1 MADSILVLG
10 ATGTIGQLVVSEL
23 VAKGETVKAAALD
36 GEAHPNAEALRF
48 DFRDPASIAPLF
60 EGVDRV
66 FVLMPSAPLDV
77 IGALMPVMRHVVDRK
92 IKAVLL
98 STIGADVSD
107 DNPYRRLELVLE
119 NSGLPFVILR
129 ANWFADN
136 FRTVWKDDVRKGEL
150 ALPADDGLIS
160 FVDGRDV
167 AAAAAV
173 ALTGSDFDGQT
184 LFLTGPSAIP
194 LARAAEVMSHVTG
207 RPVTFR
213 PITAADYEARLAAEG
228 VPEQQIAERVA
239 EFDTIRDGTASI
251 VSPAVEKMTGRPPR
265 FFEAFAKDHATDFV
279 RS

>member
-23 VAKGETVKAAALD
+23 VTKGETVKAAALD
-36 GEAHPNAEALRF
+36 GQTHPDASVLRF
-48 DFRDPASIAPLF
+48 DYRDPTSIAPLF

-77 IGALMPVMRHVVDRK
+77 IAALMPVMRHVVDRK
-92 IKAVLL
+92 VKAVLL
-98 STIGADVSD
+98 STIAADTSE

-136 FRTVWKDDVRKGEL
+136 FRTVWKDAVRTGEL
-150 ALPADDGLIS
+150 ELPTDEGLIS

-167 AAAAAV
+167 AAAAAA
-173 ALTGSDFDGQT
+173 ALTSSDFDGQT
-184 LFLTGPSAIP
+184 LMLTGPAALP
-194 LARAAEVMSHVTG
+194 LSRATEVMSHVMG
-207 RPVTFR
+207 RPVVFK
-213 PITAADYEARLAAEG
+213 PIAVADYEARLAAEG
-228 VPEQQIAERVA
+228 LPEKLIAERIA
-239 EFDTIRDGTASI
+239 EFETIRGGKASI

-265 FFEAFAKDHATDFV
+265 FFETFVKDHATDFV
-279 RS
+279 GA

>member
-23 VAKGETVKAAALD
+23 VAKGEIVKAASLD
-36 GEAHPNAEALRF
+36 GQTHPEAEVLRF
-48 DFRDPASIAPLF
+48 DFRDPSSIAPLF

-77 IGALMPVMRHVVDRK
+77 IAALMPVMRHVVDRK

-98 STIGADVSD
+98 STIAADVSE

-136 FRTVWKDDVRKGEL
+136 FRTVWKDDVSKGEL
-150 ALPADDGLIS
+150 ALPTDEGLIS

-167 AAAAAV
+167 AAAAAA
-173 ALTGSDFDGQT
+173 ALTSSDFDGQT
-184 LFLTGPSAIP
+184 LVLTGPAALP
-194 LARAAEVMSHVTG
+194 LSRAAEVMSHVTG
-207 RPVTFR
+207 RRVTFR
-213 PITAADYEARLAAEG
+213 PISIADYEARLVAEEI
-228 VPEQQIAERVA
+228 PEQQIAERVA
-239 EFDTIRDGTASI
+239 EFDTIRDGKASI
-251 VSPAVEKMTGRPPR
+251 VSPAIEKMTGRPPR
-265 FFEAFAKDHATDFV
+265 FFETFVKDHATDFV
-279 RS
+279 GV

>member
-36 GEAHPNAEALRF
+36 GQTHPDAEALRF

-60 EGVDRV
+60 EGVDRI

-77 IGALMPVMRHVVDRK
+77 IAALMPVMRHVVDRK

-98 STIGADVSD
+98 STVAADVSE
-107 DNPYRRLELVLE
+107 DNPYRRIEEVLE

-136 FRTVWKDDVRKGEL
+136 FRTVWKDDIRKGEL
-150 ALPADDGLIS
+150 ALPTDEGLIS
-160 FVDGRDV
+160 FIDGRDV

-173 ALTGSDFDGQT
+173 AMTSSDFDGQT
-184 LFLTGPSAIP
+184 LVLTGPAALP
-194 LARAAEVMSHVTG
+194 FARAAEVMSHVTG
-207 RPVTFR
+207 RPIVFR
-213 PITAADYEARLAAEG
+213 PIAVADYEARLAAEG
-228 VPEQQIAERVA
+228 IPEDLIAERVA
-239 EFDTIRDGTASI
+239 EFDTIREGKASI

-265 FFEAFAKDHATDFV
+265 FFETFVKDHATDFLGA
-279 RS
+279 

>member
-36 GEAHPNAEALRF
+36 GQTHPDAEVLRF
-48 DFRDPASIAPLF
+48 DYRDPSSIAPLF

-77 IGALMPVMRHVVDRK
+77 IAALMPVMRHVVDRK

-98 STIGADVSD
+98 STIAADVSE
-107 DNPYRRLELVLE
+107 DNPYRRLEQVLE

-136 FRTVWKDDVRKGEL
+136 FRTVWKDDVRNGEL
-150 ALPADDGLIS
+150 ALPTDEGLIS

-167 AAAAAV
+167 AAAAAA
-173 ALTGSDFDGQT
+173 ALTSSDFDGET
-184 LFLTGPSAIP
+184 LVLTGPAALP
-194 LARAAEVMSHVTG
+194 LSRAAEVMSHVIG
-207 RPVTFR
+207 RRVTFR
-213 PITAADYEARLAAEG
+213 PVAAADYEARLAAEG
-228 VPEQQIAERVA
+228 MPEQQIAERIA
-239 EFDTIRDGTASI
+239 EFDTIRDGKASI

-265 FFEAFAKDHATDFV
+265 FFETFVKDHATDFV
-279 RS
+279 GA

>member
-23 VAKGETVKAAALD
+23 VTKGETVKAAALD
-36 GEAHPNAEALRF
+36 GQTHPDASVLRF
-48 DFRDPASIAPLF
+48 DYRDPASIAPLF

-77 IGALMPVMRHVVDRK
+77 IAALMPVMRHVVDRK
-92 IKAVLL
+92 VKAVLL
-98 STIGADVSD
+98 STIAADTSE

-136 FRTVWKDDVRKGEL
+136 FRTVWKDAIRTGEL
-150 ALPADDGLIS
+150 ELPTDEGLIS

-167 AAAAAV
+167 AAAAAA
-173 ALTGSDFDGQT
+173 ALTSSDFDGQT
-184 LFLTGPSAIP
+184 LVLTGPAALP
-194 LARAAEVMSHVTG
+194 LSRATEVMSHVMG
-207 RPVTFR
+207 RPVVFR
-213 PITAADYEARLAAEG
+213 TIAAADYEARLAAEG
-228 VPEQQIAERVA
+228 LPEKLISERIAEF
-239 EFDTIRDGTASI
+239 ETIRGGKASI

-265 FFEAFAKDHATDFV
+265 FFETFVKDHATDFV
-279 RS
+279 GT

>member
-36 GEAHPNAEALRF
+36 GQAHPDAEILRF
-48 DFRDPASIAPLF
+48 DFRDPTSIAPLF

-66 FVLMPSAPLDV
+66 FILMPSAPLDV
-77 IGALMPVMRHVVDRK
+77 IAALMPVMRHVVDRK

-98 STIGADVSD
+98 STIAADVSEE
-107 DNPYRRLELVLE
+107 NPYRRLEQVLE

-136 FRTVWKDDVRKGEL
+136 FRTVWKEDIRKGEL
-150 ALPADDGLIS
+150 ALPTDEGLIS

-173 ALTGSDFDGQT
+173 ALTSSDFDGQT
-184 LFLTGPSAIP
+184 LVLTGPAALP
-194 LARAAEVMSHVTG
+194 LSKAAEVMSHVTG
-207 RPVTFR
+207 RKVVFKPVSL
-213 PITAADYEARLAAEG
+213 ADYEERLAAEG
-228 VPEQQIAERVA
+228 VPEKQITERAA
-239 EFDTIRDGTASI
+239 EFNTIRDGEASI
-251 VSPAVEKMTGRPPR
+251 VSPAVEKMTGRAPR
-265 FFEAFAKDHATDFV
+265 FFETFVRDHATDFV
-279 RS
+279 GD

>member
-36 GEAHPNAEALRF
+36 GQTHPDAEVLRF

-66 FVLMPSAPLDV
+66 FVLMPAAPLDV
-77 IGALMPVMRHVVDRK
+77 IAALMPVMRHVVDRK

-98 STIGADVSD
+98 STIAADVSD

-129 ANWFADN
+129 PNWFADN
-136 FRTVWKDDVRKGEL
+136 FRTVWKDDVKNGEL
-150 ALPADDGLIS
+150 ALPADEGLIS

-167 AAAAAV
+167 AASVAT
-173 ALTGSDFDGQT
+173 ALTGTDFDGQT
-184 LFLTGPSAIP
+184 LVLTGPAAIP
-194 LARAAEVMSHVTG
+194 LSRAAEVMSHVTG
-207 RPVTFR
+207 RTVTFR
-213 PITAADYEARLAAEG
+213 PITSADYEARLTAEG
-228 VPEQQIAERVA
+228 VPEKLITERLA
-239 EFDTIRDGTASI
+239 EFDTIRDGKASI

-265 FFEAFAKDHATDFV
+265 FFETFAKDHATDFV
-279 RS
+279 GA

>member
-36 GEAHPNAEALRF
+36 GQTHPDAEVLRF

-60 EGVDRV
+60 EDVDRV
-66 FVLMPSAPLDV
+66 FVLMPSEPLDV
-77 IGALMPVMRHVVDRK
+77 IAALMPVMRHVVDRK

-98 STIGADVSD
+98 STIAVDASD
-107 DNPYRRLELVLE
+107 DNPYRRIEEVLE

-136 FRTVWKDDVRKGEL
+136 FRTVWKDDVRKGEI
-150 ALPADDGLIS
+150 ALPADEGLIS

-173 ALTGSDFDGQT
+173 ALTSSEFDGET
-184 LFLTGPSAIP
+184 LVLTGPAALP
-194 LARAAEVMSHVTG
+194 LSRAAEVLSHVTG
-207 RPVTFR
+207 RRVVFK
-213 PITAADYEARLAAEG
+213 PIAAADYEARLAAEG
-228 VPEQQIAERVA
+228 VPEKQITERVA
-239 EFDTIRDGTASI
+239 EFDTIRDGKASI
-251 VSPAVEKMTGRPPR
+251 VSPAIEKMTGRAPR
-265 FFEAFAKDHATDFV
+265 FFETFIRDHATDFIG
-279 RS
+279 S

>member
-36 GEAHPNAEALRF
+36 GQTHPDAEVLRF
-48 DFRDPASIAPLF
+48 DFRDPSSIAPLF

-77 IGALMPVMRHVVDRK
+77 IAALMPVMRHVVDRK

-98 STIGADVSD
+98 STIAADVSE

-150 ALPADDGLIS
+150 ELPADEGLIS

-167 AAAAAV
+167 AAAVAA

-184 LFLTGPSAIP
+184 LVLTGPAALP
-194 LARAAEVMSHVTG
+194 LSRAAEVMSHVTG
-207 RPVTFR
+207 RRVTFR
-213 PITAADYEARLAAEG
+213 PISAADYEARLAAEG
-228 VPEQQIAERVA
+228 VPEEQITERIA
-239 EFDTIRDGTASI
+239 EFDTIRDGKASI

-265 FFEAFAKDHATDFV
+265 FFETFVKDHATDFV
-279 RS
+279 SS

>member
-36 GEAHPNAEALRF
+36 GQAHPDASVLRF

-77 IGALMPVMRHVVDRK
+77 IAALMPVMRHVVDRK
-92 IKAVLL
+92 VKAVLL
-98 STIGADVSD
+98 STIAADASED
-107 DNPYRRLELVLE
+107 TPYRQLELVLE

-136 FRTVWKDDVRKGEL
+136 FRTVWRDAVRAGEL
-150 ALPADDGLIS
+150 ALPIDEGLIS
-160 FVDGRDV
+160 FIDGRDV
-167 AAAAAV
+167 AAAAAA
-173 ALTGSDFDGQT
+173 ALTSSDFDGQT
-184 LFLTGPSAIP
+184 LVLTGPAALP
-194 LARAAEVMSHVTG
+194 LSRAAEVMSHVTG
-207 RPVTFR
+207 RSVIFR
-213 PITAADYEARLAAEG
+213 PIAIAEYEAILAEEG
-228 VPEQQIAERVA
+228 LPEKLIAERVA
-239 EFDTIRDGTASI
+239 EFDAIRGGKASI

-265 FFEAFAKDHATDFV
+265 FFETFVKDHATDFV
-279 RS
+279 GA